1 MKPHPLL
8 GRAVLFVAGSIIGGL
23 ALAFVIVFIHPQL
36 LLRPGMPAAA
46 PSVATARAPAGGPAS
61 AGAGAAG
68 SDAGGSAASQ
78 GTAGAPQAPPP
89 AAGSGSAEATSAA
102 AVAPATDSGAPAEGA
117 TAPAPMRLPD
127 NSGSYA
133 AAVRRAAPA
142 VVNIS
147 TRRLVTEQIQP
158 GVFGQLFGDLQPFYR
173 QRMESALGSGVIVDA
188 VGHVITNNHVIEGA
202 DTIMVYLADG
212 RVTSATVVGRDPDTD
227 LALLSIRLK
236 DLPVMPLGRSDILQV
251 GDPVLAIGD
260 PLGLGQTVTHG
271 IVSATERKSLGVAT
285 FENFIQTDAA
295 INAGNSG
302 GALIN
307 ARGELIGINT
317 AVLNNSGNLNVEGI
331 GFAIPVNLVRG
342 VMKEL
347 LEHGRVIRGWVGI
360 VPYDIDDEQAHQ
372 LGLARGGVV
381 IANMWRGSPAV
392 TGELHVGDIV
402 AAIDGVPVQNSQ
414 QCLELIATRMPGSH
428 VTLRLIRGRS
438 DIDATLQVAERPANL
453 QGAR

>member
-1 MKPHPLL
+1 MKPHPVL
-8 GRAVLFVAGSIIGGL
+8 GRAALFVAGSVIGGL

-36 LLRPGMPAAA
+36 LLRPGMLTQPPPVTA
-46 PSVATARAPAGGPAS
+46 ATAAQTANSAPLPDPA
-61 AGAGAAG
+61 
-68 SDAGGSAASQ
+68 DA
-78 GTAGAPQAPPP
+78 TR
-89 AAGSGSAEATSAA
+89 
-102 AVAPATDSGAPAEGA
+102 SGAPAPDAANAAASG
-117 TAPAPMRLPD
+117 TPTSGAPAGDLPADAAPSPGSAPQVLTGAPD
-127 NSGSYA
+127 NTGSYA

-158 GVFGQLFGDLQPFYR
+158 GAFGPLFGDLQPFYR

-188 VGHVITNNHVIEGA
+188 VGHVVTNNHVIEGA

-212 RVTSATVVGRDPDTD
+212 RVTTASVVGRDPDTD
-227 LALLSIRLK
+227 LALLSIQLK
-236 DLPVMPLGRSDILQV
+236 NLPIMPLGRSDMLQV

-271 IVSATERKSLGVAT
+271 IVSATERRSLGVAT

-302 GALIN
+302 GALID

-342 VMKEL
+342 VMKEIL
-347 LEHGRVIRGWVGI
+347 AHGRVIRGWVGI
-360 VPYDIDDEQAHQ
+360 VPEDIDNEQAHQ
-372 LGLARGGVV
+372 LGLSRGGVV
-381 IANMWRGSPAV
+381 IANMYRQSPAV
-392 TGELHVGDIV
+392 AASLRIGDIIT
-402 AAIDGVPVQNSQ
+402 AIDGTPVQNSQ
-414 QCLELIATRMPGSH
+414 ECLQVIAQRMPGSSVKLH
-428 VTLRLIRGRS
+428 LIRGGS
-438 DIDATLQVAERPANL
+438 DLDANLQIAERPGNL
-453 QGAR
+453 QAAR

>member
-8 GRAVLFVAGSIIGGL
+8 GRAALFVAGSVIGGL

-36 LLRPGMPAAA
+36 LLRPGMLTQPPPVRASTSADTAELPGSADANRDGLAAPDGANAA
-46 PSVATARAPAGGPAS
+46 PSGTPASDTATNGAPVGDLPADAAPVAAGNASQAPAG
-61 AGAGAAG
+61 
-68 SDAGGSAASQ
+68 Q
-78 GTAGAPQAPPP
+78 
-89 AAGSGSAEATSAA
+89 
-102 AVAPATDSGAPAEGA
+102 
-117 TAPAPMRLPD
+117 PD
-127 NSGSYA
+127 NTGSYA

-158 GVFGQLFGDLQPFYR
+158 GPFGPLFGDLQPFYR

-188 VGHVITNNHVIEGA
+188 AGHVVTNNHVIEGA

-212 RVTSATVVGRDPDTD
+212 RVTSASVVGRDPDTD

-236 DLPVMPLGRSDILQV
+236 NLPVMPLGRSDMLQV

-271 IVSATERKSLGVAT
+271 IVSATGRRSLGVAT

-302 GALIN
+302 GALVD

-317 AVLNNSGNLNVEGI
+317 AVLNNSGNLTVEGI
-331 GFAIPVNLVRG
+331 GFAIPVNL
-342 VMKEL
+342 
-347 LEHGRVIRGWVGI
+347 
-360 VPYDIDDEQAHQ
+360 
-372 LGLARGGVV
+372 
-381 IANMWRGSPAV
+381 
-392 TGELHVGDIV
+392 
-402 AAIDGVPVQNSQ
+402 
-414 QCLELIATRMPGSH
+414 
-428 VTLRLIRGRS
+428 
-438 DIDATLQVAERPANL
+438 
-453 QGAR
+453 

>member
-1 MKPHPLL
+1 MSPRSPQLL
-8 GRAVLFVAGSIIGGL
+8 GRAALFVAGSVIGGL

-36 LLRPGMPAAA
+36 LLRPGMVVHSPAALGDTAADGSAVSAAASASPSQGPAPAAA
-46 PSVATARAPAGGPAS
+46 PGTSAAFLPDGSAAAPGSGAAPAGL
-61 AGAGAAG
+61 
-68 SDAGGSAASQ
+68 
-78 GTAGAPQAPPP
+78 
-89 AAGSGSAEATSAA
+89 
-102 AVAPATDSGAPAEGA
+102 DS
-117 TAPAPMRLPD
+117 RLPD

-133 AAVRRAAPA
+133 SAVRRAAPA

-147 TRRLVTEQIQP
+147 TRRMVTEQVQP
-158 GVFGQLFGDLQPFYR
+158 GVFGQLFGDLQPYYR
-173 QRMESALGSGVIVDA
+173 QRMESALGSGVIVDSA
-188 VGHVITNNHVIEGA
+188 GDVVTNNHVIEDA

-212 RVTSATVVGRDPDTD
+212 RVTQATVIGRDPDTD
-227 LALLSIRLK
+227 LAVLSIHLQH
-236 DLPVMPLGRSDILQV
+236 LPVMPLGRSDTLQV

-342 VMKEL
+342 VMQAIVT
-347 LEHGRVIRGWVGI
+347 HGRVIRGWVGI
-360 VPYDIDDEQAHQ
+360 LPEDIDDEQAHQ
-372 LGLARGGVV
+372 LGLAMGGVV
-381 IANMWRGSPAV
+381 IANMYRESPAV
-392 TGELHVGDIV
+392 EASLRIGDIIT
-402 AAIDGVPVQNSQ
+402 AINGQAVTNSQ
-414 QCLELIATRMPGSH
+414 QALSLIAARTPGSQ
-428 VTLRLIRGRS
+428 VTLHLIRGRAGME
-438 DIDATLQVAERPANL
+438 ATLRVTERPNDL
-453 QGAR
+453 RPGH

>member
-1 MKPHPLL
+1 MKPHSLL
-8 GRAVLFVAGSIIGGL
+8 GRAALFVAGSVIGGL

-36 LLRPGMPAAA
+36 LLRPGMITQPPPVHA
-46 PSVATARAPAGGPAS
+46 ATAADTTDTAADPGASRSGAGMGAPGTAPGGSPAGELAADVAPAGAS
-61 AGAGAAG
+61 N
-68 SDAGGSAASQ
+68 
-78 GTAGAPQAPPP
+78 
-89 AAGSGSAEATSAA
+89 AA
-102 AVAPATDSGAPAEGA
+102 AALAGP
-117 TAPAPMRLPD
+117 PD
-127 NSGSYA
+127 NTGSYA

-158 GVFGQLFGDLQPFYR
+158 GAFGPLFGDLQPFYR
-173 QRMESALGSGVIVDA
+173 QRMESALGSGVIVDGA
-188 VGHVITNNHVIEGA
+188 GHVVTNNHVIEGA

-212 RVTSATVVGRDPDTD
+212 RMTSASVVGRDPDTD
-227 LALLSIRLK
+227 LALLSIQLK
-236 DLPVMPLGRSDILQV
+236 NLPVMPLGRSDMLQV

-271 IVSATERKSLGVAT
+271 IVSATERRSLGVAT

-302 GALIN
+302 GALID

-342 VMKEL
+342 VMKEIL
-347 LEHGRVIRGWVGI
+347 AHGRVIRGWVGI
-360 VPYDIDDEQAHQ
+360 VPEDIDDEQAHQ
-372 LGLARGGVV
+372 LGLSRGGVV
-381 IANMWRGSPAV
+381 IANMYRQSPAV
-392 TGELHVGDIV
+392 AASLRIGDIV
-402 AAIDGVPVQNSQ
+402 TAIDGKPVQNSQ
-414 QCLELIATRMPGSH
+414 DCLQIIATRTPGSSVKLH
-428 VTLRLIRGRS
+428 LIRGAS
-438 DIDATLQVAERPANL
+438 TLDANLQVAERPGNL